1 MINDGVIENSRK
13 MGEYFRKQAHEII
26 EKNHPETVNE
36 IRGLGLIDGIQLNK
50 PSGQPVVDLCFK
62 DSNVL
67 INNTNGNVLR
77 FVPPLIVNE
86 EEIDIVIKAVDEAMT
101 KLGNYLGYY
110 LAFLACEAGGT
121 GSLPVPC
128 RKYT

>member
-13 MGEYFRKQAHEII
+13 MGEYFRDQMHKVI
-26 EKNHPETVNE
+26 EKNHPDAVNE

-101 KLGNYLGYY
+101 KLGW
-110 LAFLACEAGGT
+110 
-121 GSLPVPC
+121 
-128 RKYT
+128 